1 MKENFKIDNLSQ
13 RESCDNRNIF
23 CYKKYGFT
31 LVELLVVIAIIG
43 LLIALL
49 LPAVQAAREASRRS
63 ACQVKLKQL
72 VLAAHNHQDAHDNL
86 PSGANR
92 YKSGYDPANPTAIQY
107 LNRYSAFM
115 PLLPFLEQGAL
126 FDRFVS
132 SFNNANPWDGNEITR
147 ANLTGIILCPSD
159 NAGVAFK
166 TRDANSLMTTN
177 YRVCNGD
184 WVDRGDLFKSP
195 NSADAMHNSNMH
207 NSRGVFS
214 GTREAQLSLTGIG
227 DGTSNTIMFSEAAI
241 AVGGVET
248 IFGAMKRLTS
258 NLPLD
263 ENDSP
268 TAVFAAQT
276 CLETKGNGYYYAST
290 ANLSTDRIGRRLYDS
305 CIQYTGFATIL
316 PPNSPSCYRNDADQE
331 ATDRG
336 VARRACLISATS
348 YHNNGVN
355 VALGDGSVRFVNES
369 IDWGGATALTAT
381 CTDAGISPFG
391 IWGAMGSINGNEAV
405 TPP

>member
-1 MKENFKIDNLSQ
+1 MKENFTIDSFLQ
-13 RESCDNRNIF
+13 RESCDDRDIF

-43 LLIALL
+43 ILIALL

-72 VLAAHNHQDAHDNL
+72 ALAAHNHQDVHDNL
-86 PSGANR
+86 PLGTNAYGFGR
-92 YKSGYDPANPTAIQY
+92 
-107 LNRYSAFM
+107 RYSAFM
-115 PLLPFLEQGAL
+115 GLLPFIEQGAL
-126 FDRFVS
+126 FEKFTS
-132 SFNNANPWDGNEITR
+132 TNSLYTSNPWTGNEITR
-147 ANLTGIILCPSD
+147 ANLSGIILCPSD
-159 NAGVAFK
+159 NAGVTFK

-177 YRVCNGD
+177 YRICNGD
-184 WVDRGDLFKSP
+184 WVDRGDLIKSTNP
-195 NSADAMHNSNMH
+195 TDATYNSNMH

-214 GTREAQLSLTGIG
+214 GTRDVQHSLTGIG

-241 AVGGVET
+241 AVGGTET
-248 IFGAMKRLTS
+248 IFGVMKQVTT
-258 NLPLD
+258 NLPTD
-263 ENDSP
+263 NESP
-268 TAVFAAQT
+268 TVAFTAQT
-276 CLETKGNGYYYAST
+276 CFETKGNGYYYAST

-305 CIQYTGFATIL
+305 YIQYTGFATIL
-316 PPNSPSCYRNDADQE
+316 PPNSPSCYRNNADSE
-331 ATDRG
+331 SDNG
-336 VARRACLISATS
+336 NARKSCLISATS

-355 VALGDGSVRFVNES
+355 VALSDGSVRFVNES

-381 CTDAGISPFG
+381 CTDVGISPFG

>member
-13 RESCDNRNIF
+13 CEFCDNRRYF
-23 CYKKYGFT
+23 LLQKYGFT

-43 LLIALL
+43 ILIALL

-63 ACQVKLKQL
+63 TCQVKLKQL

-86 PSGANR
+86 PLGTNAYGYGRR
-92 YKSGYDPANPTAIQY
+92 YN
-107 LNRYSAFM
+107 AFM
-115 PLLPFLEQGAL
+115 GLLPFIEQGAL
-126 FDRFVS
+126 FEKFTSTS
-132 SFNNANPWDGNEITR
+132 SLYNNSPWTGNEITR
-147 ANLTGIILCPSD
+147 ANLSGITLCPSD
-159 NAGVAFK
+159 NTGVAFK

-184 WVDRGDLFKSP
+184 WVDRGDLIKSTNP
-195 NSADAMHNSNMH
+195 ADATYNSNMH

-214 GTREAQLSLTGIG
+214 GTRDVQHSLTGIG
-227 DGTSNTIMFSEAAI
+227 DGTSNTIMFSEAAM
-241 AVGGVET
+241 AVGGVEM
-248 IFGAMKRLTS
+248 IFGAMKQLTT
-258 NLPLD
+258 NLPTD
-263 ENDSP
+263 NESP
-268 TAVFAAQT
+268 TAAFVAQT
-276 CLETKGNGYYYAST
+276 CLETKGSGYYYAST
-290 ANLSTDRIGRRLYDS
+290 ANLSTDRIGRRLFDS
-305 CIQYTGFATIL
+305 YIQYTGFATIL
-316 PPNSPSCYRNDADQE
+316 PPNSPSCYRNTADSE
-331 ATDRG
+331 SDNG
-336 VARRACLISATS
+336 NARKSCLISATS

-355 VALGDGSVRFVNES
+355 VALSDGSVRFINES